1 MKNDNLVP
9 FPGVPVSRQNLAE
22 FDIGGP
28 YAKTS
33 DGGGG
38 GMDGLEKRVEN
49 LETDVRGIRT
59 DIGVLKSDV
68 SAIKATLATE
78 FPAIH
83 REMATKAD
91 VNAIKATLATE
102 FPAIHREMATKADVN
117 AMGMKIV
124 MWNIGSMLAVLGL
137 TIAALKLLPV
147 H

>member
-1 MKNDNLVP
+1 MAMKNDNLVP

-91 VNAIKATLATE
+91 VNA
-102 FPAIHREMATKADVN
+102 
-117 AMGMKIV
+117 MGMKIV